1 MFVFELRSL
10 HLKPAGLK
18 DIEKRVN
25 KISPNGFKIARLR
38 VLYYNFVFCIQKTN
52 ENCFDF

>member
-38 VLYYNFVFCIQKTN
+38 VLYYNFGFCIQKTN